1 MNPKNIKDLF
11 DKIQQGNIPPIIKR
25 FNLDNPTVVQS
36 MYGYLNYIIEG
47 WLGYKE
53 IDGSYEKNALAQLIA
68 KSMSTSM
75 KYLEDNVPFEL
86 TSRYLATYMSI
97 NKLDCDYYFK
107 PIITDAGKRNEICA
121 IYRFENIQ
129 SV

>member
-1 MNPKNIKDLF
+1 
-11 DKIQQGNIPPIIKR
+11 
-25 FNLDNPTVVQS
+25 
-36 MYGYLNYIIEG
+36 MYKYLNYIIQG
-47 WLGYKE
+47 WLNYQE

-97 NKLDCDYYFK
+97 NKYDCDYYFK
-107 PIITDAGKRNEICA
+107 TIVTDADQRK
-121 IYRFENIQ
+121 
-129 SV
+129 